1 MPRRG
6 LGGRRM
12 IGATSMEE
20 VIDYCNDE
28 IGRVRGRLGDLLPG
42 DVRVGPRDAVG
53 MKEVGE

>member
-28 IGRVRGRLGDLLPG
+28 IDACVA
-42 DVRVGPRDAVG
+42 GPD
-53 MKEVGE
+53 